1 MTIMKKSTL
10 ESRISRLENLLSSKV
25 KNEGLFTSIANDDAA
40 RAPFDRI
47 LVAVKKSWKTL
58 NALLDDAKKCDQVIE
73 DFGGDPEAGDSIY
86 TLLSSVCGNL
96 YTLGYSADVD
106 YYADEEYDTDEEY
119 DEE

>member
-1 MTIMKKSTL
+1 MIMKKSTL
-10 ESRISRLENLLSSKV
+10 ESRISRLENLLNSKV

-58 NALLDDAKKCDQVIE
+58 NALLDDAKKCDQIIE

-86 TLLSSVCGNL
+86 TLLNSVCGNL

-106 YYADEEYDTDEEY
+106 YYADDED
-119 DEE
+119 DED